1 MDEICEFIQRYAP
14 VANENIGLSVIQDIN
29 KDDYL
34 EDIIKY
40 LYEELHK
47 YLGDEIDDVVFYYD
61 NLCVQNETI
70 ISFKYKN
77 VPCNVSEYFNDR
89 FDYWRVSVIPSS

>member
-1 MDEICEFIQRYAP
+1 MEEICEFIQRYAP
-14 VANENIGLSVIQDIN
+14 VAYENIGLSVIQDIN
-29 KDDYL
+29 KNDYL

-47 YLGDEIDDVVFYYD
+47 YLGDDIDDVKFYYD

-77 VPCNVSEYFNDR
+77 VSCNVSEYFNDR
-89 FDYWRVSVIPSS
+89 FDYWRVSIIPT